1 MCRTLGISVV
11 AALLTAGCG
20 GNSTIDCTVNTD
32 CTQGG
37 IPGVCLPSPSS
48 STRWCAFTDTTCP
61 SGQRWGAAAGDDL
74 ARTCV
79 AGSVADA
86 GIDAAVADAAV
97 VDAGPDATHEPDAGP
112 PPVLSSKIFVL
123 GVGGSSLFVFDAA
136 TLAPLGT
143 STLPV
148 SAPSGLD
155 VAEDTL
161 WILGGTVIGGTAGQ
175 SLLTAFDPRT
185 LLLKPGYPKTM
196 AGADCATAN
205 GFVTKDGLY
214 CASGGAS
221 TETDDVVHL
230 MAPPDFTIAK
240 SSPNAPSIFRV
251 GGSDGLILASY
262 GGSTD
267 KTVGVYG
274 TNLDALTG
282 SPVTS
287 PTTSAVSLFAA
298 NKALH
303 RVAIA
308 SLTQVAMYDTA
319 TMAEV
324 GTMATYNSVNIA
336 GMVFDEAR
344 GQLLISFTNGG
355 LTSRAVTDFAQKVPV
370 ANSGSGVNATRPFVD
385 ATRDRIYMVDRG
397 IPKAHLFVLDA
408 TTLAPIGPSIELPGS
423 AQDVAAF

>member
-1 MCRTLGISVV
+1 MCRTLGLGVV
-11 AALLTAGCG
+11 AALLATAGCG
-20 GNSTIDCTVNTD
+20 GSSTIDCTKNTD

-48 STRWCAFTDTTCP
+48 STMWCAFTDTTCP

-79 AGSVADA
+79 AEGVVD
-86 GIDAAVADAAV
+86 GGVDAAV

-148 SAPSGLD
+148 SSPSGLD

-161 WILGGTVIGGTAGQ
+161 WVLGGTVIGGTAGQ
-175 SLLTAFDPRT
+175 SLLTALDPRT
-185 LLLKPGYPKTM
+185 LLLKPGYPKKM
-196 AGADCATAN
+196 AGADCSTSN

-230 MAPPDFTIAK
+230 MAPPDFTISK
-240 SSPNAPSIFRV
+240 SSPNTPSIFKV
-251 GGSDGLILASY
+251 GGTDGLILASY
-262 GGSTD
+262 GGTID

-274 TNLDALTG
+274 PNLDALTG

-287 PTTSAVSLFAA
+287 PTTHAVTLFAA
-298 NKALH
+298 NKGLK
-303 RVAIA
+303 RFAIA
-308 SLTQVAMYDTA
+308 SAAQAVLYDTD
-319 TMAEV
+319 TMTQV
-324 GTMATYNSVNIA
+324 GTMADFGSSEQIN
-336 GMVFDEAR
+336 GMAFDEKHA
-344 GQLLISFTNGG
+344 QLILVFNSGKV
-355 LTSRAVTDFAQKVPV
+355 TSRSISDFSVKVPIV
-370 ANSGSGVNATRPFVD
+370 ALGAGPGVIRPFVD
-385 ATRDRIYMVDRG
+385 LTRDRVYVADSSA
-397 IPKAHLFVLDA
+397 IPNHLYVLDSA
-408 TTLAPIGPSIELPGS
+408 TLALIGTPVVLPGS
-423 AQDVAAF
+423 AQDVASF